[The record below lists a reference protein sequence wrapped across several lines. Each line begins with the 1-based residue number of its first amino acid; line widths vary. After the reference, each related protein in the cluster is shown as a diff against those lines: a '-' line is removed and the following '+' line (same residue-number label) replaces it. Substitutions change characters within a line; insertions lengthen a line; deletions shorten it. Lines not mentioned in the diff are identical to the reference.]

1 MEQKKAVL
9 LCRSESGDKGELLT
23 QTDRL
28 YAFAEKMGWKIE
40 KIYSLTGKMGGI
52 TLWDLR
58 LKARYKEYDYLL
70 IDNFDV
76 FSMPPD
82 EAMEEVRYLIENGV
96 EIRTLSG
103 ETLTCESLPAL
114 FRQRFKLF
122 VGGKRSVKGGY

>member
-1 MEQKKAVL
+1 MQKKAVL
-9 LCRSESGDKGELLT
+9 LCRSESGDREELL
-23 QTDRL
+23 QQMNRL
-28 YAFAEKMGWKIE
+28 TSYAKEQEWKID

-58 LKARYKEYDYLL
+58 LKARYREYDYLL

-82 EAMEEVRYLIENGV
+82 ESMEEVRFLIENGV

-103 ETLTCESLPAL
+103 ETLTCENLPTL
-114 FRQRFKLF
+114 FRSRFKIF
-122 VGGKRSVKGGY
+122 AGKRKYG

>member
-28 YAFAEKMGWKIE
+28 YAFAEKRGWKIE

-58 LKARYKEYDYLL
+58 LKAKYKEYDYLL

-122 VGGKRSVKGGY
+122 VGGRKCV